1 MEEANSP
8 NVIFQEIRK
17 IGDFTGKICDM
28 AMIFKANVSGV
39 TFLLLLLLLLLLL
52 RTKIGENIAAFRPTI
67 CDLEGPFL
75 LDTPNLQSRNKITR

>member
-17 IGDFTGKICDM
+17 IGDFTGTICEM
-28 AMIFKANVSGV
+28 AMIFKANVSSV
-39 TFLLLLLLLLLLL
+39 TFLLLLLLLLLL
-52 RTKIGENIAAFRPTI
+52 RTKIGENVAAFRPTI

-75 LDTPNLQSRNKITR
+75 LDTPNLQSRNEISR

>member
-39 TFLLLLLLLLLLL
+39 TFFHFCFCCCCCCCAPKSE
-52 RTKIGENIAAFRPTI
+52 KILPRFA
-67 CDLEGPFL
+67 
-75 LDTPNLQSRNKITR
+75 LQSAIWKVRFYWTPPICKAETK